1 MSRIDEMAK
10 ELGGAIA
17 RTDEYQALKRAV
29 DSVNDDA
36 DLTEMKT
43 LLERLER
50 QIQEKLQAG
59 EEPADELKE
68 EYEQAVSKLQSNS
81 TYQRLVAA
89 QTNFDKILRKVN
101 DTIQQGIV
109 EGADSKIVLP

>member
-10 ELGGAIA
+10 DLGGAIA

-29 DSVNDDA
+29 DSVNDDRE
-36 DLTEMKT
+36 LSEMKT

-50 QIQEKLQAG
+50 QIQEKLQSG
-59 EEPADELKE
+59 QEPEDELKE
-68 EYEQAVSKLQSNS
+68 EYEQAVSKLQANS

-109 EGADSKIVLP
+109 EGAESRIVLP